1 MEKMMVYWDKM
12 MIEEKTQMDGIFFSY
27 AGTDLHHKTSAAHAH
42 RGTELLY
49 VSSGEC
55 VIEFD
60 RRESFA
66 GHPGCVFVVPPH
78 VFHERN
84 NLPECRTYYVVFE
97 KNDESLW
104 NVPGMIDTGG
114 DPLAAEWFRALAL
127 LNDSYEPDQAAA
139 ILSALLLRLEKFERR
154 NRNTEA
160 LHPALGRA
168 REYMETHCDEPLAVS
183 ELASH
188 AGISQSHLNALFRRE
203 TGHGALHALVEIRMR
218 LARRLLLNPYY
229 NISEVAVRCGFPDSG
244 YFTRSFKHFHGVA
257 PGEYRRNPARFTD
270 RPLLPRR

>member
-1 MEKMMVYWDKM
+1 
-12 MIEEKTQMDGIFFSY
+12 MDGISFSY

-49 VSSGEC
+49 VASGEC

-66 GHPGCVFVVPPH
+66 GRPGCVFVIPPH

-84 NLPECRTYYVVFE
+84 NFLECRTYYAVFE
-97 KNDESLW
+97 KNDESQW
-104 NVPGMIDTGG
+104 SVPGMIDTGG
-114 DPLAAEWFRALAL
+114 DPLVAQWFQSLAL

-139 ILSALLLRLEKFERR
+139 ILAALLLRLEKFERR
-154 NRNTEA
+154 NRNAGA

-168 REYMETHCDEPLAVS
+168 REYMETRCGEPLAVS
-183 ELASH
+183 ELALH
-188 AGISQSHLNALFRRE
+188 AGVSQSHLNALFRRE
-203 TGHGALHALVEIRMR
+203 TGHGALHGLTEIRMR

-229 NISEVAVRCGFPDSG
+229 NISEVAARCGIPDSG
-244 YFTRSFKHFHGVA
+244 YFTRSFKRFHGVT

-270 RPLLPRR
+270 RPIPEKDRKQNVNQSGKCRQK